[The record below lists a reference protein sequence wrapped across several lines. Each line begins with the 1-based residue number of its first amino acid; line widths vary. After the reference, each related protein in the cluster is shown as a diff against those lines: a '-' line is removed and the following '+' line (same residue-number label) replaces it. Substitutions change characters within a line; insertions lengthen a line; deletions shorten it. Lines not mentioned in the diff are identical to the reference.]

1 MAAPG
6 KNGNETKQRRPVRK
20 RDMMIDDDGWYK

>member
-6 KNGNETKQRRPVRK
+6 KNGILVVWNETRP
-20 RDMMIDDDGWYK
+20 